1 MSVALPRVVRL
12 GPLVGHLRDRRV
24 IRSADKKCLRPRHVV
39 SSLYRPWVL
48 WRRCHDPV
56 PHGRAI
62 GAVYVPA
69 VKSKFACLR
78 TQTDHLGSKESRLTT
93 LLPGFV
99 GLYARPTTGSRP
111 LESICGFRWARNLQ
125 PASLLSIPQYTA
137 VQLPLPNMR
146 IHPPALVAVTVTG
159 RLLARR
165 GLMDRV

>member
-48 WRRCHDPV
+48 WQRCHDPV

-69 VKSKFACLR
+69 VKSKFACLKDPDR
-78 TQTDHLGSKESRLTT
+78 PSLGARLVFSF
-93 LLPGFV
+93 LLEKSPGTIR
-99 GLYARPTTGSRP
+99 GLG
-111 LESICGFRWARNLQ
+111 WARNLQ
-125 PASLLSIPQYTA
+125 PASLPSIPQYTA
-137 VQLPLPNMR
+137 VPLPLPNMR
-146 IHPPALVAVTVTG
+146 IRPPALVAVVGIPSSYTPPPST
-159 RLLARR
+159 
-165 GLMDRV
+165 LMG